1 MSKAK
6 QERRFTKA
14 HMGAW
19 LAGRI
24 ANIQQE
30 HDLDLGNGWDQIQR
44 RAVRKNLPVDE
55 VIKLAMEYGRLRGFE
70 DVMEVYEIAP
80 PE

>member
-1 MSKAK
+1 MPRPTVRKFS
-6 QERRFTKA
+6 KA

-24 ANIQQE
+24 AYIQQE
-30 HDLDLGNGWDQIQR
+30 HDLDMGNGWDQIRR
-44 RAVRKNLPVDE
+44 RAVRKNMPLEE
-55 VIKLAMEYGRLRGFE
+55 VIKLAVEYGRLRGFE
-70 DVMEVYEIAP
+70 DVMEVYDIAT